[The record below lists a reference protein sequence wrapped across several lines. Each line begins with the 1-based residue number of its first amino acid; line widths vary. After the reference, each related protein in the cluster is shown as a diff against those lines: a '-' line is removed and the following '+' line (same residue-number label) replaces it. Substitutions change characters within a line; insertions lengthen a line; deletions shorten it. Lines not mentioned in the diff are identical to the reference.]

1 MDDSDRHILISLVR
15 ECSLAAL
22 GTIVEGAPL
31 VSMVLCASEPDLSYL
46 YLHVSRI
53 AQHTRG
59 LLSQPCV
66 GLLIC
71 EPDRVSRN
79 PLTLA
84 RVSIQGLAAP
94 LEEGSLAFEN
104 ARSLYL
110 AVHPTAA
117 INFDLPDFLLLAV
130 HPESA
135 RFIAGFGKIFD
146 LDREAW
152 GRLAATAPGAS
163 PDIAPSDRARS
174 SRRSD

>member
-1 MDDSDRHILISLVR
+1 MDESDRRTLISLVR
-15 ECSLAAL
+15 ERSLAAL

-31 VSMVLCASEPDLSYL
+31 VSMVLYACEPDLSCL
-46 YLHVSRI
+46 YIHVSRI

-59 LLSQPCV
+59 LLSQPRV
-66 GLLIC
+66 SIMIS
-71 EPDRVSRN
+71 EPDRASRN
-79 PLTLA
+79 PLALA
-84 RVSIQGLAAP
+84 RVSIQGLARP
-94 LEEGSLAFEN
+94 LADGSPEFEN

-117 INFDLPDFLLLAV
+117 INFELPDFLLMGV

-152 GRLAATAPGAS
+152 ARLAATARGPNT
-163 PDIAPSDRARS
+163 DVAPTDRARS
-174 SRRSD
+174 FRRLD